1 MEQINGNGHNGNGNG
16 NGAKPPASMVKEFV
30 AILFRRRK
38 LMRKVFLWSALGALV
53 AVLLF
58 GILYESDME
67 ILVRND
73 MIEPA
78 VTPDANPRASSSNS
92 DATLTINSEV
102 ELLMSQ
108 DVLNEVVRRCPML
121 VHGTGPVGQAVDKV
135 TSLIPGYSE
144 SEFANAVNKLSSK
157 LEITAVKDAYN
168 IQVAYTAND
177 PVKSGCVMANLAN
190 IYMAK
195 HMAVNRPP
203 KLFDFFAQQTEDYRK
218 KLLKS
223 EKDLLDFADKQ
234 DAVLAGTQA
243 QIAVQQGSQ
252 FLASLRS
259 TEQQIQ
265 QTQEQ
270 INALQGQQ
278 AALPP
283 RIETSDKSADNMNLL
298 SNLKNTLNTLQNQ
311 KEDFLFKYDP
321 NYRLVQDVEKQI
333 AQTNSYIAQQDKEPT
348 HEWTTDNNPAYQWVV
363 QQLAQS
369 RTQLP
374 TLQAQ
379 AGAIEKTVS
388 AYKQEAAAY
397 NKKGTTADDLQR
409 EVKAAETN
417 YLLYLGK
424 REQARIQDMMD
435 ARRVLNVV
443 LDEAPTWPAVP
454 TFSPFLLTTLSFLLA
469 GFISLGTALVVDY
482 LDPSFRTPD
491 EVKEFLDI
499 PVFASIPENGHHE
512 PVAAVTS
519 KNGH

>member
-218 KLLKS
+218 K
-223 EKDLLDFADKQ
+223 
-234 DAVLAGTQA
+234 
-243 QIAVQQGSQ
+243 
-252 FLASLRS
+252 
-259 TEQQIQ
+259 IQ

-321 NYRLVQDVEKQI
+321 NYRLVQDVKKQI